1 MHPNARSQ
9 SSDRQSAERQA
20 PDRQSPADRS
30 STPTGAEK
38 AFEQASD
45 PGPAES
51 VSAES
56 VGVPD
61 PRTAAIVVPG
71 RFNGPPGMG
80 NGGYLAG
87 LLAGRASGG
96 TASGVTVTLRRA
108 VPLDRPLAL
117 TRDAGTGVL
126 TLHQG
131 DGTIAE
137 AVPVDAALPL
147 PTPIDPVTP
156 AEADEASRSF
166 AGFAAW
172 NPYTECFVCGPGR
185 AEGDG
190 LRLFPGMLADRPD
203 TNACVWTPHTSL
215 VAPDA
220 EQIGSEFVWAALD
233 CPGGWTGMDRDTAL
247 LLGRM
252 TAHVYALPYPDEP
265 CVVLGRRLGREGR
278 KVRTATTLYDAEGRV
293 AAHAEQVWI
302 APRV

>member
-9 SSDRQSAERQA
+9 SSDRQAADRRT
-20 PDRQSPADRS
+20 PDRKSSADRS
-30 STPTGAEK
+30 STPTGAE
-38 AFEQASD
+38 QASD
-45 PGPAES
+45 QAADPGS
-51 VSAES
+51 TES
-56 VGVPD
+56 VGAPD
-61 PRTAAIVVPG
+61 PRAATIVVPG
-71 RFNGPPGMG
+71 RFNGPPGIG

-117 TRDAGTGVL
+117 AHDAGTGVL
-126 TLHQG
+126 TLHRD
-131 DGTIAE
+131 DGPIAE
-137 AVPVDAALPL
+137 AVAVDAALPL

-156 AEADEASRSF
+156 AEAVEASRSF
-166 AGFAAW
+166 PGFAAW
-172 NPYTECFVCGPGR
+172 NPYTECFVCGTER

-190 LRLFPGMLADRPD
+190 LRLFPGMLTDRPD
-203 TNACVWTPHTSL
+203 TNACVWTPHASL
-215 VAPDA
+215 VAPGS
-220 EQIGSEFVWAALD
+220 EQVGPEFVWAALD

-302 APRV
+302 APRG